1 MSTSVRKDIPKDK
14 FPFIYNDINAILRLI
29 QTKESVSHIVGVMRE
44 IADLWGVYKK
54 KQEMNQNNMKMF
66 FQSIIHVVEALDN
79 RIRITQL
86 RLINNEQERVTY
98 MIGFLH
104 EVLESI
110 THYGYSTY
118 KLYQHVLNLL
128 SSYNPPALR
137 LLHPVHEPEMSGVN
151 EDAEEVEG
159 RDDGDG
165 EEGIKQGARGK
176 MMHENGGILSLLCR
190 MKELS
195 V

>member
-29 QTKESVSHIVGVMRE
+29 QTKESVSRVVGVMRE
-44 IADLWGVYKK
+44 IADLWGGYKK
-54 KQEMNQNNMKMF
+54 KQEMNRDGMKMF

-104 EVLESI
+104 GVLESI
-110 THYGYSTY
+110 THYGYSVFE
-118 KLYQHVLNLL
+118 LYQHVLGLL

-137 LLHPVHEPEMSGVN
+137 VLHPVHEPAMPRVHEN
-151 EDAEEVEG
+151 AEEVEG
-159 RDDGDG
+159 EDHGDAEG
-165 EEGIKQGARGK
+165 GIKQGARGK
-176 MMHENGGILSLLCR
+176 MMHENGRILSLLCR

>member
-1 MSTSVRKDIPKDK
+1 MPKDK
-14 FPFIYNDINAILRLI
+14 FPFIYNDINAILRLV
-29 QTKESVSHIVGVMRE
+29 QTKESVSRIVGVMRE
-44 IADLWGVYKK
+44 IADLWGGYKK
-54 KQEMNQNNMKMF
+54 KQEMDQDSMKMF

-110 THYGYSTY
+110 THYKYSVF

-137 LLHPVHEPEMSGVN
+137 LLHPVHEPEMSRVYV
-151 EDAEEVEG
+151 DAEEVENG
-159 RDDGDG
+159 DDGGG
-165 EEGIKQGARGK
+165 EEVIKQGGRGK
-176 MMHENGGILSLLCR
+176 MMQENGEILSLLCR